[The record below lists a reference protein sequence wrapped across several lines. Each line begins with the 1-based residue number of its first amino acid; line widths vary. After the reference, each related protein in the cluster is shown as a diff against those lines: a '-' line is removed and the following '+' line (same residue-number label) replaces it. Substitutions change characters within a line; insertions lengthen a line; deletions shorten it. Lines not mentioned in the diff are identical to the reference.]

1 MRGGEARMPAIC
13 TGCSGLMTNQIHVK
27 CCSYR
32 RAEVLA
38 GFVNG
43 IFLVFVAFFV
53 FTESIERLM
62 EPPEV
67 STDRLMLV
75 SVLGFCVNLVGIFV
89 FNHGYVFP
97 PGSNVPRAP

>member
-1 MRGGEARMPAIC
+1 VHR
-13 TGCSGLMTNQIHVK
+13 
-27 CCSYR
+27 YR

-67 STDRLMLV
+67 STDRLMFV

-89 FNHGYVFP
+89 FNHGYAD
-97 PGSNVPRAP
+97 GDSS